1 MGELPKYDEKSALL
15 VVHVQND
22 FADPNGSLQV
32 ERGEQILPLVNHE
45 IDRATGA
52 GAFVVYTRHWHRPS
66 TPHFAIHAGKWPVLC
81 VRDTSGADLQAE
93 LKVVGDRIRKAL
105 ARRTAT
111 PASAA
116 STSRAVTGTATAST
130 TCSTQRNRADRDR
143 RPRDLVLDTYDTE
156 TAAYRVAELADELRR
171 DHARHPRFA
180 SIRAISTR

>member
-1 MGELPKYDEKSALL
+1 MKTSRFSSAPAFGCGLCGDVLAIHDAVAREAHHRAYAECGPGREYPMGELPKYDEKSALL

-130 TCSTQRNRADRDR
+130 TCSTQRNRAD
-143 RPRDLVLDTYDTE
+143 
-156 TAAYRVAELADELRR
+156 
-171 DHARHPRFA
+171 
-180 SIRAISTR
+180 